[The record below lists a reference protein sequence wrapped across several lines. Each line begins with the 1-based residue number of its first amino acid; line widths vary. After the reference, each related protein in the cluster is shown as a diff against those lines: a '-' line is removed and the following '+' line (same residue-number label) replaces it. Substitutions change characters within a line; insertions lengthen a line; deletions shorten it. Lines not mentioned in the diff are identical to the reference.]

1 MGVDWGR
8 NSAILQSIIDG
19 TEYTD
24 PPQSHIEELLIELKQ
39 IIEAGGGSTENY
51 EGLSGKPAINNH
63 TLQSGNN
70 TYADLGI
77 QPTLTFDSAPTEN
90 SDNPVKSGGVYTAL
104 GGKQDTLTFDSSPT
118 DNSNNPVKSGG
129 VYTAVKNVNDKLYST
144 IAGIS
149 QNAKGSMALDST
161 VDLDNILVS
170 GFYAVNSSTHSP
182 FTTAAL
188 IVCGIDANN
197 CFQQIAD
204 IATGAVKTRVCTAG
218 TWGSWS
224 ETNNIIHA

>member
-39 IIEAGGGSTENY
+39 IIEAGGGGTESY
-51 EGLSGKPAINNH
+51 DGLSGKPAINSH
-63 TLQSGNN
+63 TLASGNN
-70 TYADLGI
+70 TLADLGI
-77 QPTLTFDSAPTEN
+77 QAALTFDSVPTEN
-90 SDNPVKSGGVYTAL
+90 SDNPVKSGGI
-104 GGKQDTLTFDSSPT
+104 F
-118 DNSNNPVKSGG
+118 
-129 VYTAVKNVNDKLYST
+129 TAVKGVNDKLYST

-161 VDLDNILVS
+161 IDLDNILVS
-170 GFYAVNSSTHSP
+170 GFYAVNNATHSP
-182 FTTAAL
+182 FTSTAL

-197 CFQQIAD
+197 CFQLAAD

-218 TWGSWS
+218 TWTAWS
-224 ETNNIIHA
+224 ESNNIIHA

>member
-1 MGVDWGR
+1 MGVEWGR

-39 IIEAGGGSTENY
+39 IIEAGGGGTESY
-51 EGLSGKPAINNH
+51 DGLSGKPAINSH
-63 TLQSGNN
+63 TLASGNN
-70 TYADLGI
+70 TLADLGI
-77 QPTLTFDSAPTEN
+77 QAALTFDSVPTEN
-90 SDNPVKSGGVYTAL
+90 SDNPVKSGGLFTAL
-104 GGKQDTLTFDSSPT
+104 AGKQATLTFDASPT
-118 DNSNNPVKSGG
+118 ENSDNPVKSGG
-129 VYTAVKNVNDKLYST
+129 IFTAVKGVNDKLYST

-161 VDLDNILVS
+161 IDLDNILVS
-170 GFYAVNSSTHSP
+170 GFYAVNSATHSP
-182 FTTAAL
+182 FTSAAL

-197 CFQQIAD
+197 CFQLAAD

-218 TWGSWS
+218 TWTTWS
-224 ETNNIIHA
+224 ESNNIIHA